1 MTTISIPLDVAR
13 LIFVHSGID
22 KIPAWWYPRLQN
34 TASHATMMR
43 GKYSMELRINLG
55 YEQILQLVKQLP
67 RFEKQRLTHEIEREL
82 RGEDSQSEETVEL
95 DEFQKLLLNG
105 PVMSDEQFEQFK
117 ALRKGLNAWI
127 GN

>member
-1 MTTISIPLDVAR
+1 
-13 LIFVHSGID
+13 
-22 KIPAWWYPRLQN
+22 
-34 TASHATMMR
+34 
-43 GKYSMELRINLG
+43 MELRINLG
-55 YEQILQLVKQLP
+55 YEQILQLVRQLP

-82 RGEDSQSEETVEL
+82 SEEGQQTEKAGKI

-117 ALRKGLNAWI
+117 ELRKGLNTWI